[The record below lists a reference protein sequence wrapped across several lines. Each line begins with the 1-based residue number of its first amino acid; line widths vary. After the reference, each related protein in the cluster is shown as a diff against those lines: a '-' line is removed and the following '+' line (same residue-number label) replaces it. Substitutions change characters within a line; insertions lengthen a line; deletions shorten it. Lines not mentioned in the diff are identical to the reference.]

1 MDDIIKQC
9 IDGRMSVF
17 NAYNIT
23 DESVLKKIDD
33 LSKKINEFGEGCKD
47 AMEFNDKL
55 MKSPLNDEY
64 NNLVVE
70 VAKSGV
76 KADMPS
82 AGEVIA
88 DTVIDRAK
96 TKIRPS
102 RAVMAD
108 KRDQALRDIP
118 VVGDAMQ
125 AKQTFDLFKRFKKDK

>member
-1 MDDIIKQC
+1 MDDVVKQC
-9 IDGRMSVF
+9 IDGRMNVF
-17 NAYNIT
+17 NNYNVT
-23 DESVLKKIDD
+23 DETVLNKIED
-33 LSKKINEFGEGCKD
+33 LSKKMNEFGEECKD
-47 AMEFNDKL
+47 AMEFNDKF

-108 KRDQALRDIP
+108 KRDQAIRDIP
-118 VVGDAMQ
+118 VVGDVVQ
-125 AKQTFDLFKRFKKDK
+125 AKQTFDLFKRFKKNK

>member
-17 NAYNIT
+17 NNYNIT
-23 DESVLKKIDD
+23 DESILKKIDD

-47 AMEFNDKL
+47 AMEFNDKF

-76 KADMPS
+76 KSDMPS

-102 RAVMAD
+102 RANLAD

-118 VVGDAMQ
+118 VVGDVMQ
-125 AKQTFDLFKRFKKDK
+125 ARQTMDLLGRFKKKK

>member
-1 MDDIIKQC
+1 MDDVVKQC
-9 IDGRMSVF
+9 IDGRMNVF
-17 NAYNIT
+17 NNYNVT
-23 DESVLKKIDD
+23 DETVLNKIED
-33 LSKKINEFGEGCKD
+33 LSKKMNEFGEECKD
-47 AMEFNDKL
+47 AMEFNDKF

-108 KRDQALRDIP
+108 KRDQAIRDIP
-118 VVGDAMQ
+118 VVGDVVQ
-125 AKQTFDLFKRFKKDK
+125 ANQTFDLFKRFKKNK